1 MNPRIRL
8 LSSILPLAFLTG
20 CPPLPPEL
28 VTCEEADACDTTG
41 LAATSG
47 DWTPTTSD
55 GVQTV
60 TGDSPDPDA
69 SSGSTAPAEETGDE
83 PGGITDEPVL
93 PPEIIDGVVIP
104 DYIEDN
110 GLLSIEVTAILT
122 EGVTMLLDD
131 GELIE
136 LTPGRPGQFFGTIP
150 AFTGFDN
157 DKHTAILTP
166 WRNILVGESVNA
178 DYVIALPKPGSQTNW
193 KPDGPEGHVAA
204 IAVLPDGRPVELGT
218 FQEMGAPRCYLR
230 LRSKQGIQEKA
241 MDFVPLLG
249 LAYCRAID
257 LKIDRNTGRLN
268 VLVERKND
276 DDDTVWWAGEMSS
289 VWGKD
294 LKNIGIGD
302 VGDTALALAARPDVV
317 AVCGSRVVNAP
328 DALDKL
334 DALAVLLRP
343 GELPE
348 PRVFDYKPLG
358 KKPHRYTENARDC
371 AFAGDTL
378 VLVGEANGLHENDL
392 LEFRDRLVVI
402 ESDLAAAADDAG
414 WTVAG
419 LDQGVQTRALALDLD
434 EQGHYVLAGST
445 CFDTCEPVGEV
456 RVYAPGG
463 KLAAPTLSLGPLGS
477 AWFGPHDIAWS
488 PAGYAVV
495 ALGGQDEQTVVFK
508 VQAVTPGV
516 ALPLWT
522 FIPNDKKG
530 PQIALAVAVGPYGE
544 VYAGGIGG
552 ADQAAFARIGS

>member
-1 MNPRIRL
+1 MHPHIRPLSL
-8 LSSILPLAFLTG
+8 LSLACLAG
-20 CPPLPPEL
+20 CPLPPEL
-28 VTCEEADACDTTG
+28 VTCEEADDCETTG
-41 LAATSG
+41 PASTG
-47 DWTPTTSD
+47 DDGPPTTSD

-60 TGDSPDPDA
+60 TGDSPDA
-69 SSGSTAPAEETGDE
+69 STGTTTPGEETGDE
-83 PGGITDEPVL
+83 PGDTTDEPVL
-93 PPEIIDGVVIP
+93 PPQIIDGVVIP
-104 DYIEDN
+104 DYIDDN
-110 GLLSIEVTAILT
+110 GLLSVEVTAVHT

-136 LTPGRPGQFFGTIP
+136 LTPGRPGQFYGYIE

-157 DKHTAILTP
+157 KKHTAILTP
-166 WRNILVGESVNA
+166 YRNVLVGESVNA

-193 KPDGPEGHVAA
+193 KPDGPEGDVAA
-204 IAVLPDGRPVELGT
+204 IAVLPDGRPIELGT
-218 FQEMGAPRCYLR
+218 YHEMGAPRCYLR
-230 LRSKQGIQEKA
+230 LRNKQGIQEKA
-241 MDFVPLLG
+241 MDFVPLLES
-249 LAYCRAID
+249 AYCRAID

-268 VLVERKND
+268 FVVERKNNVD
-276 DDDTVWWAGEMSS
+276 HTVWWAGEMSG
-289 VWGKD
+289 WGKS
-294 LKNIGIGD
+294 LKNIGIGA

-317 AVCGSRVVNAP
+317 AVCGTRVVDAP
-328 DALDKL
+328 DALDTL

-343 GELPE
+343 NELPE
-348 PRVFDYKPLG
+348 PRVFDYLAKGEL
-358 KKPHRYTENARDC
+358 PHRFTETAHDC

-378 VLVGEANGLHENDL
+378 VLVGAAWGRHDGVFDEK
-392 LEFRDRLVVI
+392 RDRLMVI
-402 ESDLAAAADDAG
+402 ESDLAAVADDAA

-434 EQGHYVLAGST
+434 EQGRYVLGGYN

-463 KLAAPTLSLGPLGS
+463 ALVKYNSLGPLGS

-495 ALGGQDEQTVVFK
+495 AMGGQDEQAVVFK